1 MDPLVEGIRPKASLV
16 NGQDDRD
23 VILIFDGISR
33 RGRVANR
40 Q

>member
-1 MDPLVEGIRPKASLV
+1 MDPLLESVGLKAPFMD
-16 NGQDDRD
+16 GQDDRD
-23 VILIFDGISR
+23 VILIFSGISR